1 MEDVPRVIGSHLLL
15 PLIDRNEGPM
25 MGKEGVPSGT
35 IASAVG
41 ASENL
46 YSPPRLEIKET
57 QLPPPTVLDG

>member
-1 MEDVPRVIGSHLLL
+1 MGEIPRVIGSHLPL

-46 YSPPRLEIKET
+46 YSPSRLEIKT
-57 QLPPPTVLDG
+57 GKFRSPTVLDG